1 MATLPP
7 EMILSSDAAALAGRA
22 APAALISTWDA
33 LHGQSAQLALLARL
47 APEPAQG
54 NVTLEAAL
62 AESQPWQRSLVAQGM
77 DDIAAMLDTGL
88 MALST
93 LSHRGQDTAAPALTL
108 WREFHAARAALLG
121 VLGSNAA
128 A

>member
-7 EMILSSDAAALAGRA
+7 EMILSSDAAALASRA

-54 NVTLEAAL
+54 HGTLEAAL
-62 AESQPWQRSLVAQGM
+62 AASQPWQRSLVAQG
-77 DDIAAMLDTGL
+77 